1 MNFSLLNLFL
11 VFIKVGTLTIGGG
24 YVMVPIFLEEIVNRR
39 HWISEEEFF
48 RVLSI
53 AQVFPGPIAVNLA
66 VASGY
71 QLAGFAGSIIAA
83 LGATLPSLVIIL
95 IIAIFSSKPIALWWV
110 QGLFFGLRP
119 AVAALMVAAV
129 WQLFTKRHWKVP
141 SLILVL
147 VITLIIFALGIN
159 PAWVILV
166 YLGGLLTWIFY
177 WNWQKRSYK

>member
-11 VFIKVGTLTIGGG
+11 VFLKVGALTIGGG
-24 YVMVPIFLEEIVNRR
+24 YVMVPIFLEEIVSKR
-39 HWISEEEFF
+39 HWLTEDDFF
-48 RVLSI
+48 KVLSI

-71 QLAGFAGSIIAA
+71 RMAGLSGSLIAA

-95 IIAIFSSKPIALWWV
+95 VIAIFFQQFYTLWWV

-129 WQLFTKRHWKVP
+129 WQLFTRRHWTVP
-141 SLILVL
+141 PLVL
-147 VITLIIFALGIN
+147 VLAITVIVFAFKIN
-159 PAWVILV
+159 PAWVILI
-166 YLGGLLTWIFY
+166 YLGGLFAWIFY
-177 WNWQKRSYK
+177 SSSRKRSYK

>member
-1 MNFSLLNLFL
+1 
-11 VFIKVGTLTIGGG
+11 
-24 YVMVPIFLEEIVNRR
+24 
-39 HWISEEEFF
+39 
-48 RVLSI
+48 
-53 AQVFPGPIAVNLA
+53 
-66 VASGY
+66 
-71 QLAGFAGSIIAA
+71 
-83 LGATLPSLVIIL
+83 LVIIL
-95 IIAIFSSKPIALWWV
+95 IIAVFFKQAYTLWWV

-129 WQLFTKRHWKVP
+129 WQLFTKRRWKVP

-147 VITLIIFALGIN
+147 VITLMIFALGIN